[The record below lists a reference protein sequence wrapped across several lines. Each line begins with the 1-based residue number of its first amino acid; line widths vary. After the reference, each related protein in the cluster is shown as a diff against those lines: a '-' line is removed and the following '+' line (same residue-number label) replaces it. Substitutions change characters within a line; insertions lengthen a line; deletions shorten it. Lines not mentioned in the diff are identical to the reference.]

1 MTTVERLGI
10 VRCESNVE
18 ELLREL
24 VTSRPRMIDDEVPVT
39 RVEILTR
46 PTVSG
51 NLVPMLVETRSW
63 RMP

>member
-1 MTTVERLGI
+1 MTTVERPGTTT
-10 VRCESNVE
+10 E

-24 VTSRPRMIDDEVPVT
+24 VTSRPRMVDDESTT
-39 RVEILTR
+39 RVEMLKR

-51 NLVPMLVETRSW
+51 NLVSMFVETRSW